1 MNFPILDKDCRF
13 ERETII
19 AMYNDMWEYL
29 SDVERALDSR
39 DYDIRRLKGEIDDFE
54 LE

>member
-1 MNFPILDKDCRF
+1 MKFPLLDKECWF
-13 ERETII
+13 EKKTII

-29 SDVERALDSR
+29 SWVERALDSR
-39 DYDIRRLKGEIDDFE
+39 DDEIRHLKGEAEDFD

>member
-1 MNFPILDKDCRF
+1 MNFPYLDKDCRF
-13 ERETII
+13 EKETII

-29 SDVERALDSR
+29 ANTETALDYR
-39 DYDIRRLKGEIDDFE
+39 DREIEILRGENEQFD